1 MAIGRQQVAFIREL
15 YGTRLRVAYQGHVR
29 RNPAARLLLEAGRQD
44 PYPIYEQIR
53 RRGLL
58 VPTPLGNHA
67 TVSHAACNEVLR
79 SRNFGVGQ
87 TEGRDNQL
95 SLLDLDPPDHTRL
108 RRLVAPDFTSR
119 RIPAFAPRVQSVLD
133 DLIKKLP
140 RDEPFDLVSSFA
152 APLPIAVITDLLG
165 IPDANAEE
173 FAMHG
178 ARFGSALGGI
188 QSLAHAR
195 ELMATRARLAEIFTE
210 IFELRRQEPKDDL
223 IGRIVA
229 ANQSSTEAVRPEEMV
244 PLCTLLLIA
253 GFETT
258 VNLIGNTVLALLSH
272 PDQWRL
278 FTEQPELAD
287 KVVEEGLRYDP
298 PVQRTGR
305 MAMVDTEVLGRPVA
319 RGEFVMTALGGAN
332 RDPAV
337 FTDPGRFDITRSN
350 AGEHLSFSGGI
361 HYCVGAPLARLEAS
375 MALRTIATEF
385 PDLQPAGKRVRR
397 AGSLIRGMQHFPVS
411 VPRARQT
418 TIV

>member
-1 MAIGRQQVAFIREL
+1 MAIGRQQLAFIKEL
-15 YGTRLRVAYQGHVR
+15 YVNRFRISYYGYVQRE
-29 RNPAARLLLEAGRQD
+29 PAALLNLEPGRQD
-44 PYPIYEQIR
+44 PYPIYRRIREQ
-53 RRGLL
+53 GVLA
-58 VPTPLGNHA
+58 PTPLGNFVTA
-67 TVSHAACNEVLR
+67 SHAAVDEVLR

-87 TEGRDNQL
+87 SDRDAQL

-119 RIPAFAPRVQSVLD
+119 RIPAFAPRIQAVVD
-133 DLIKKLP
+133 DLIKAVP
-140 RDEPFDLVSSFA
+140 RDEPFDLVSSIG

-178 ARFGSALGGI
+178 TRFGSALGGI

-195 ELMATRARLAEIFTE
+195 ELAATRARLAEIFRE
-210 IFELRRQEPKDDL
+210 IFELRRLHPQDDL

-229 ANQSSTEAVRPEEMV
+229 ANESSPEAVRPEEMV

-278 FTEQPELAD
+278 FTEQPELAE
-287 KVVEEGLRYDP
+287 KVVEEGLRYDA

-305 MAMVDTEVLGRPVA
+305 VAMADTEVLGRPVA
-319 RGEFVMTALGGAN
+319 KGQFVLTALGGAN

-337 FTDPGRFDITRSN
+337 FDDPDRFDILRPN
-350 AGEHLSFSGGI
+350 AADHRSFSGGI
-361 HYCVGAPLARLEAS
+361 HYCVGAPLARLEAAI
-375 MALRTIATEF
+375 ALRTIATEF
-385 PDLQPAGKRVRR
+385 GGLQLAGKRLRR
-397 AGSLIRGMQHFPVS
+397 PGGLIRGMQRFPVM
-411 VPRARQT
+411 VPKARQT

>member
-1 MAIGRQQVAFIREL
+1 MAIGRQQLAFIKEL
-15 YGTRLRVAYQGHVR
+15 YGTRLRISYYGYVR
-29 RNPAARLLLEAGRQD
+29 RNPAALLNLEPGRQD
-44 PYPIYEQIR
+44 PYPIYRRIREQ
-53 RRGLL
+53 G
-58 VPTPLGNHA
+58 VFMPTPLGGFA
-67 TVSHAACNEVLR
+67 TAHHAAVNEVLR

-87 TEGRDNQL
+87 EDRDAQL

-119 RIPAFAPRVQSVLD
+119 KIPAFGPRVQAVVD
-133 DLIKKLP
+133 NLIKTLP
-140 RDEPFDLVSSFA
+140 RDEPFDLVSAIA

-188 QSLAHAR
+188 QSLSHAR
-195 ELMATRARLAEIFTE
+195 ELMATRKRLAEIFTE
-210 IFELRRQEPKDDL
+210 IFELRRQHPQDDL
-223 IGRIVA
+223 IGRLVA
-229 ANQSSTEAVRPEEMV
+229 ANETSPEAVRPEEMV

-258 VNLIGNTVLALLSH
+258 VNLIGNTMLALLSH
-272 PDQWRL
+272 PDQWRM
-278 FTEQPELAD
+278 FTEQPDLAE

-305 MAMVDTEVLGRPVA
+305 VAVADTEVLGRPVTK
-319 RGEFVMTALGGAN
+319 GQFVMVTLGGAN

-337 FTDPGRFDITRSN
+337 FPDPDRFDILRPN
-350 AGEHLSFSGGI
+350 AGDHLSFSGGI
-361 HYCVGAPLARLEAS
+361 HYCVGAPLARLEAAV
-375 MALRTIATEF
+375 ALRTIATEF
-385 PDLQPAGKRVRR
+385 PDLQLAGKRVRR
-397 AGSLIRGMQHFPVS
+397 PGSLIRGMQHFPVQ
-411 VPRARQT
+411 VAKARQT